1 MTTEYSGTGDPER
14 TLALLWRKLPLPSRG
29 PKPKLTVDQIVRA
42 AISVA
47 DAEGLTALSM
57 RRVAAELGVGVM
69 SLYTY
74 VPSKAELLEVML
86 DEVIGEPDRPGPEG
100 GDWRSRLEAAARA
113 EWRMYQRHPWVLQ
126 VSTVRPPLGP
136 GVMRAYEDLLATIDG
151 VGLDELQMFRIA
163 NLVSDYV
170 KGAARSAVEW
180 TLAEQSTGLSHD
192 EWWLARVPFIES
204 YAEGDYPVSSRLAE
218 AELYI
223 PDPAGDFDFGL
234 QRLLAGIEQLI
245 ESQTD
250 V

>member
-14 TLALLWRKLPLPSRG
+14 SLALLWRKLPLPSRG

-47 DAEGLTALSM
+47 DAEGLAGLSM
-57 RRVAAELGVGVM
+57 RRVAAELDVGVM

-86 DEVIGEPDRPGPEG
+86 DEVIGEPAKPGPEAG
-100 GDWRSRLEAAARA
+100 GWRERLEAAARA
-113 EWRMYQRHPWVLQ
+113 DWQMYQRHPWMLQ

-136 GVMRAYEDLLATIDG
+136 GVMRAYEELLATIDG
-151 VGLDELQMFRIA
+151 IGLDEVQMFRIA

-170 KGAARSAVEW
+170 KGAASSAVEW
-180 TLAEQSTGLSHD
+180 TLAEQSTGISQD
-192 EWWLARVPFIES
+192 DWWLARLPFIEK

-218 AELYI
+218 AELYL

-234 QRLLAGIEQLI
+234 QRMLDGIAQLV
-245 ESQTD
+245 ESRTA
-250 V
+250 